1 MTFTPRPL
9 GPIAGALYWV
19 DISLIEISEDLIL
32 LKSIVCIV
40 YLPTVFNSKHPNK
53 QLMWFQSTDRWKE

>member
-19 DISLIEISEDLIL
+19 DVSLIEISEDLIPTKKGNL
-32 LKSIVCIV
+32 YS
-40 YLPTVFNSKHPNK
+40 LPSHS
-53 QLMWFQSTDRWKE
+53 L